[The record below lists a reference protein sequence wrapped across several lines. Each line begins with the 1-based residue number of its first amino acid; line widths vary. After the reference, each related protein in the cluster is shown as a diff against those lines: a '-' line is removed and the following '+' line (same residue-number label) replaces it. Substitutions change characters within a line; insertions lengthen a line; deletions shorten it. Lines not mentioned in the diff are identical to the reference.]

1 MAKVYRIN
9 VKDNNISIEELK
21 EEYQLL
27 GGRSLISQV
36 MTDEVDPGCDPLGA
50 GNKLFIC
57 TSLLAG
63 TNVPAA
69 HRISV
74 GAKSPLTGGI
84 KEANSGGTAGTY
96 LARHGIKMLVFEG
109 LPEKDAW
116 QLLKINAD
124 GTPELVSASDLAGL
138 NNYDLVEKLKERYG
152 DNISVISIGTAGEMQ
167 YRNSTLQI
175 IDAATGYPSRAAARG
190 GLGAV
195 LGAKKI
201 KAVVIERNATPSS
214 FAYADKERF
223 DTARKKLV
231 DVTVNNE
238 GMTWL
243 REIGTPAIPDL
254 TGSLAILPY
263 RNFSGCFNENVGKIG
278 TEAFLAKLKA
288 GGGKSGEVCQAGCV
302 IHCSNRYNT
311 PDGEYLTSALE
322 YETIA
327 LCGSNCDINDLDTIA
342 RIDRLCDDF
351 GLDTIETGA
360 TLAVCMEAGKIPWGD
375 GEAAIGLIEE
385 MKKGTDLGRI
395 LGQGTQAAG
404 EALGVSRIPAVK
416 GQGLAGYEPRNI
428 KGTGVTFATSPM
440 GGDHTAGLTLEAP
453 LDHLSPLGQA
463 AASAMMQVMSATAD
477 SMMCLFGWFSIIGE
491 AAVIMPEIMAGLY
504 GGEWDFNKILDIGRQ
519 CVLRE
524 KAFNTAAGFTAADD
538 RLPAF
543 FLTEKAPATG
553 AVFDIKP
560 LELDGV
566 LDF

>member
-9 VKDNNISIEELK
+9 LKTGSIMREELK
-21 EEYQLL
+21 EDYRLL
-27 GGRSLISQV
+27 GGRSLISRV
-36 MTDEVDPGCDPLGA
+36 MTDEVEPTCDPLGA
-50 GNKLFIC
+50 GNKLIIC

-63 TNVPAA
+63 TTIPAA
-69 HRISV
+69 HRLSV
-74 GAKSPLTGGI
+74 GGKSPLTGGI
-84 KEANSGGTAGTY
+84 KEANVGGTAATM
-96 LARHGIKMLVFEG
+96 LARHDIKMLIFED
-109 LPEKDAW
+109 LPASGDW
-116 QLLKINAD
+116 QLLKIGVDA
-124 GTPELVSASDLAGL
+124 TPELVSVSDLVGL
-138 NNYDLVEKLKERYG
+138 NNYALVDKLKERYG
-152 DNISVISIGTAGEMQ
+152 DKISVISIGTAGEMQ
-167 YRNSTLQI
+167 YRNSTLQV

-195 LGAKKI
+195 MGSKKL
-201 KAVVIERNATPSS
+201 KAIVVERAETPHG
-214 FAYADKERF
+214 FPYTDKERF
-223 DTARKKLV
+223 DAARKKLV
-231 DVTVNNE
+231 DVTINNE
-238 GMTWL
+238 GMAWL

-263 RNFSGCFNENVGKIG
+263 RNFSGGFNKDVGKIG
-278 TEAFLAKLKA
+278 AEAFLDKLKA
-288 GGGKSGEVCQAGCV
+288 GGGKSGEACQAGCV

-311 PDGEYLTSALE
+311 SDGEYLTSALE

-385 MKKGTDLGRI
+385 MKKGTDLGKI

-404 EALGVSRIPAVK
+404 EALGAKRIPAVK

-453 LDHLSPLGQA
+453 VDHLSPLGQA
-463 AASAMMQVMSATAD
+463 AVSAMMQVMSATAD
-477 SMMCLFGWFSIIGE
+477 SMMCLFGWFSIISE
-491 AAVIMPEIMAGLY
+491 APQIMPEIMTGLY
-504 GGEWDFNKILDIGRQ
+504 GGAWDFDKILDIGRQ
-519 CVLRE
+519 CVMRE
-524 KAFNTAAGFTAADD
+524 KAFNTAAGLTRKDD
-538 RLPAF
+538 RLPEF
-543 FLTEKAPATG
+543 FLTEKSPATG
-553 AVFDIKP
+553 SVFDIKS

>member
-1 MAKVYRIN
+1 MAKVYRLN
-9 VKDNNISIEELK
+9 VRTKTTSQEDLK
-21 EEYQLL
+21 ESYRLL

-36 MTDEVDPGCDPLGA
+36 LTDEVDPTCDPLGP
-50 GNKLFIC
+50 GNKLIIC
-57 TSLLAG
+57 TTLLAG

-69 HRISV
+69 HRLSV
-74 GAKSPLTGGI
+74 GGKSPLTGGI
-84 KEANSGGTAGTY
+84 KEANSGGTAATY
-96 LARHGIKMLVFEG
+96 LARHNIKMLIFEDQ
-109 LPEKDAW
+109 PEDGAW

-138 NNYDLVEKLKERYG
+138 DNYDLVDKLKELYG
-152 DNISVISIGTAGEMQ
+152 DKISVISIGTAGEMQ

-195 LGAKKI
+195 MGSKKI
-201 KAVVIERNATPSS
+201 KAVVIERNASPEP
-214 FAYADKERF
+214 FPYADKARF
-223 DTARKKLV
+223 DAARKKLV
-231 DVTVNNE
+231 DVTINNE

-254 TGSLAILPY
+254 TGSLAIMPY
-263 RNFSGCFNENVGKIG
+263 RNFNGGFNQEAGKIG
-278 TEAFLAKLKA
+278 AASFLAKLKA

-302 IHCSNRYNT
+302 IHCSNHYNT

-327 LCGSNCDINDLDTIA
+327 LCGSNCDINDLDAIA
-342 RIDRLCDDF
+342 RIDRACDDF

-385 MKKGTDLGRI
+385 MKMGTDLGKI

-404 EALGVSRIPAVK
+404 EALGVKRIPAIK
-416 GQGLAGYEPRNI
+416 GQGLAGYEPRNL

-440 GGDHTAGLTLEAP
+440 GADHTAGLTLEAP

-463 AASAMMQVMSATAD
+463 AVSAMMQVMSATAD
-477 SMMCLFGWFSIIGE
+477 SMICLFGWFSIMSDL
-491 AAVIMPEIMAGLY
+491 AQIMPELMAGIY
-504 GGEWDFNKILDIGRQ
+504 GGEWDFNKVLDIGRQ
-519 CVLRE
+519 SIIRE
-524 KAFNTAAGFTAADD
+524 KAFNTAAGLTKEDD
-538 RLPAF
+538 RLPEF
-543 FLTEKAPATG
+543 FLTEKSPATG
-553 AVFDIKP
+553 SVFDIKT
-560 LELDGV
+560 LELDGT